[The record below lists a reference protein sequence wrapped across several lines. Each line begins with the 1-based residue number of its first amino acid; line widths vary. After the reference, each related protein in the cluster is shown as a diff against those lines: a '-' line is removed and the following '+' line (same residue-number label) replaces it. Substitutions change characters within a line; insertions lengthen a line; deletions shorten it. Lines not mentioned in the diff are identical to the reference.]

1 MTLITCSFLIKIINM
16 KLLLSDLV
24 NLLLFVDKST
34 LLIVIAI
41 IIMAIILYLTR
52 NRNFSFI

>member
-16 KLLLSDLV
+16 KVLLSDLV